1 MAQNPQQQ
9 APDKL
14 HEILKVNYQ
23 DKDHIALSNQSTL
36 RRLVGISGMLL
47 PVLLYIFLYI
57 DINYAH
63 PLPSISHYY
72 YTRVC
77 SIFVT
82 TMTIIAVFLIIY
94 KGSQPLD
101 FYLSVIAGIF
111 ALSVVL
117 FPTTNI
123 YAPFAVTC
131 LKVSKLRVTIHF
143 VSAAIFLLSLA
154 GMSFFVFTKSD
165 KSVQER
171 GRPKRIRNR
180 IYRTSGA
187 LIVLSILVI
196 LIGNIDIL
204 PEGLQHFYNKYN
216 LTFWMETVA
225 VESFGISW
233 LIKGKTL
240 FKD

>member
-1 MAQNPQQQ
+1 MDQNQQQ

-14 HEILKVNYQ
+14 HEVLKVDYQ
-23 DKDHIALSNQSTL
+23 DKEHIALSNQSTL
-36 RRLVGISGMLL
+36 RRVVGISGMLL
-47 PVLLYIFLYI
+47 PLLLYIFLYA
-57 DINYAH
+57 DIQYTH

-77 SIFVT
+77 SIFVSI
-82 TMTIIAVFLIIY
+82 MTIIAIFLIIY

-101 FYLSVIAGIF
+101 FYLSVIAGFF
-111 ALSVVL
+111 ALLVVL
-117 FPTTNI
+117 FPTGNI
-123 YAPFAVTC
+123 EGPFTVTV
-131 LKVSKLRVTIHF
+131 LEQKGMLRVIIHF

-165 KSVQER
+165 KSVKER

-180 IYRTSGA
+180 IYRTCGV
-187 LIVLSILVI
+187 LIVVSILII
-196 LIGNIDIL
+196 LIGNIEIL
-204 PEGLQHFYNKYN
+204 PEGLQRFYDDNN
-216 LTFWMETVA
+216 LTFWMEVLA